1 MNVIQLEEN
10 EKWINGYEGMYS
22 VDSSGEVYSYKRKS
36 KKALAGA
43 VIYSNARNATTYR
56 MVTLFK
62 NGGQENFYYHRLVAT
77 AFVPNPEGKK
87 EVNHVDGDK
96 LNNHMENLE
105 WSTRSE
111 NTQHAYD
118 TGLMARRE
126 VSEDQWAERMDKFI
140 LTGDT
145 GGLLSLYISS
155 KITREVLHKN
165 HVPSEFVTV
174 SKSHKTE
181 SSPLVVWNHYI
192 DLFRL
197 CDSELSL
204 SQVAKIVDMD
214 HSMISYLRS
223 GKRGKRARKVYD
235 KYKDDPY
242 YFVNYKPVYKYY
254 I

>member
-1 MNVIQLEEN
+1 MSFVLAEN
-10 EKWINGYEGMYS
+10 EKWISGYEGIYS
-22 VDSSGEVYSYKRKS
+22 VDKTGEIYSYYKGTKNRLVGGVIFDKS
-36 KKALAGA
+36 
-43 VIYSNARNATTYR
+43 RNSTTYR
-56 MVTLFK
+56 MMCLSV
-62 NGGQENFYYHRLVAT
+62 GGCSKSVYCHRMVAE
-77 AFVPNPEGKK
+77 AFLPNPENKK
-87 EVNHVDGDK
+87 EVNHIDGDK
-96 LNNHMENLE
+96 LNNRLENLE

-118 TGLMARRE
+118 TGLMDNALVSDAQWLDRINTFITTGFSGVQPTHVKARITAHHLYSHHIPRE
-126 VSEDQWAERMDKFI
+126 FI
-140 LTGDT
+140 
-145 GGLLSLYISS
+145 S
-155 KITREVLHKN
+155 
-165 HVPSEFVTV
+165 V

-181 SSPLVVWNHYI
+181 HSPLTVWNHYI

-204 SQVAKIVDMD
+204 SQVAKVVGMD
-214 HSMISYLRS
+214 PSMISYLRS